1 MFPFDDVIMN
11 SVTEGVVVPL
21 SIDVKK
27 DMKGDG
33 VSLQIRK
40 GFTFILRNDLDYFDS
55 ETEPVFIDIDN
66 AFLT

>member
-1 MFPFDDVIMN
+1 
-11 SVTEGVVVPL
+11 
-21 SIDVKK
+21 
-27 DMKGDG
+27 MKGDG